1 MGPVLCVPARTDHE
15 DGATDELREN
25 VMDDGRAPHGRAS
38 RWTLTVIAAV
48 LAALPTAPT
57 ASAHPGTAVTTAAR
71 GVTVAAAVAT
81 GSFVDVFATSESP
94 VLQVDGQDG
103 RFPTTVMSHDPGSTR
118 FYARVPVAAGQAVTT
133 VTVSAT
139 QDVPPSTATADVRAI
154 SVTQASY
161 DATALTVAAS
171 AGAPADYPLRV
182 EAGGVVGEL
191 PSPAPVSFPLA
202 APPASITVSSGVA
215 STTAPVVVTGGM
227 AANTTA
233 RVAAAALTAPRGVA
247 TVIDGRGST
256 DATTFRTV
264 IKSGPQ
270 GAVLV
275 DDTTSTPKIVLPT
288 WAAPTD
294 ILPRVAPAAA
304 PTVVTFTASD
314 GAASSSI
321 DVTVTPVGDTVAV
334 TTARSVAGAEL
345 RVDGTS
351 TMPGVTVA
359 PDPPTQVVVYA
370 RTSAV
375 PEPTGTEPGWVKV
388 GSAAVDPAG
397 GFSVRPVPAPDVAYV
412 QYLLQTSRGTLIS
425 GPLGG

>member
-1 MGPVLCVPARTDHE
+1 MYSVLCVRVRTDHG
-15 DGATDELREN
+15 DGAANELREN
-25 VMDDGRAPHGRAS
+25 AMDDGRAPRRRAS
-38 RWTLTVIAAV
+38 RWTLTVLAAV

-57 ASAHPGTAVTTAAR
+57 ASANPGATVSVTP
-71 GVTVAAAVAT
+71 GVTVDAAVAT

-103 RFPTTVMSHDPGSTR
+103 RFPTMVMAHDPGSTR
-118 FYARVPVAAGQAVTT
+118 FYARLPVAAGQAVTT
-133 VTVSAT
+133 VTVRAL

-154 SVTQASY
+154 SVTRASF
-161 DATALTVAAS
+161 DGTALTVAAS
-171 AGAPADYPLRV
+171 AGAPAAYPLRV

-191 PSPAPVSFPLA
+191 PSPDPVSFPLA
-202 APPASITVSSGVA
+202 APPASITVSTGAVRTS
-215 STTAPVVVTGGM
+215 APVVVTGGT
-227 AANTTA
+227 AASTTA
-233 RVAAAALTAPRGVA
+233 HVTAAALTAPRGIA

-256 DATTFRTV
+256 NATTFRTV

-275 DDTTSTPKIVLPT
+275 DDTTSTPRIVLPT

-294 ILPRVAPAAA
+294 VLPRVAPAAT

-314 GAASSSI
+314 GGASSSI

-334 TTARSVAGAEL
+334 TTARSVAGEL

-351 TMPGVTVA
+351 TIPGATPP
-359 PDPPTQVVVYA
+359 PDAPTQVVVYA
-370 RTSAV
+370 RTSPV
-375 PEPTGTEPGWVKV
+375 PDPTGTEPGWVKV
-388 GSAAVDPAG
+388 GSAAVDATG
-397 GFSVRPVPAPDVAYV
+397 AFSVRPSPAPDVAYV
-412 QYLLQTSRGTLIS
+412 QYLMQTSRGTLLS